1 MNERLVRIFGYFGIF
16 TPVFGFAIILI
27 AIRTAPWFSWT
38 GNALSDLG
46 VDGLTAVVF
55 NQGLQM
61 TAALMSIYSLGV
73 YELTRGDTVGQTG
86 FLLTLAGAVFL
97 FFIGL
102 FPETAGRV
110 HFYFSVAFFI
120 SLPLS
125 TWTLAYYNWRRGWR
139 RLSYLSTVVGA
150 VAALV
155 WVPGWGAVAIPE
167 AISALAVG
175 VWSSVF
181 GFWMTKR
188 EESLD

>member
-1 MNERLVRIFGYFGIF
+1 MNVRLVQIFGYFGIF
-16 TPVFGFAIILI
+16 TPILGFAMVLI

-46 VDGLTAVVF
+46 VEGFTAIVF
-55 NQGLQM
+55 NHGLQM
-61 TAALMSIYSLGV
+61 TAALMSLYALGV
-73 YELTRGDTVGQTG
+73 YELTKGDAVGQTG
-86 FLLTLAGAVFL
+86 FLLILAGAVFL

-110 HFYFSVAFFI
+110 HFYFSVAFFV

-125 TWTLAYYNWRRGWR
+125 TLTLAYYTWKQGCR
-139 RLSYLSTVVGA
+139 RLSYLSATVGA

-155 WVPGWGAVAIPE
+155 WVPEWGAVAIPE
-167 AISALAVG
+167 ALSALAVG

-181 GFWMTKR
+181 GFWMTKMD
-188 EESLD
+188 ESWD